1 MSAPLGDDGGYAA
14 VSCLSELET
23 PGTAA
28 TALGVCSIITS
39 AFIGLPQAYKI
50 YQRKSARGVSFLT
63 LGLGNVGAFLY
74 VLNLTILHYNQI
86 ALASSRDFAFWVKA
100 QRSLT
105 FVWVELLNALSM
117 LVIYPVALY
126 YAEDEPW
133 RLRFD
138 SIGVDV
144 TLGTRQAAFL
154 GFVAQAVVV
163 GVAWLPAVFVFAV
176 DGRCEPLADYG
187 NALGLAVAVI
197 IVCKFLPQLYAS
209 LKAEGSHSLSYVTYG
224 VDAVAGVVAWAQKVF
239 VTHERLS
246 SWLPPLFL
254 HALEVTVLCINYY
267 NDTKRGGFVGFARLF
282 EDEFGERSGRA
293 PEERERGLGGD
304 HEDDYDYDSPRA
316 SSTKTRREEKR
327 MARTDYG
334 AGGSG
339 DEHMAFEGMEQ
350 TQRRRGTGTTGND
363 TSFL

>member
-133 RLRFD
+133 RLRLD
-138 SIGVDV
+138 YIKLDV

-163 GVAWLPAVFVFAV
+163 AAAWLPAVFTFAV

-187 NALGLAVAVI
+187 NALGLVVAVI

-282 EDEFGERSGRA
+282 EDEFGDSSAREDGR
-293 PEERERGLGGD
+293 EGRERGREGGAGD
-304 HEDDYDYDSPRA
+304 EA
-316 SSTKTRREEKR
+316 REYGSDAQR
-327 MARTDYG
+327 TARTDYG

-350 TQRRRGTGTTGND
+350 AQRRRGLGTTGRD

>member
-133 RLRFD
+133 RLRLD
-138 SIGVDV
+138 SVRLDV

-163 GVAWLPAVFVFAV
+163 AVAWLPAVFTFAV

-187 NALGLAVAVI
+187 NALGLVVAVI

-267 NDTKRGGFVGFARLF
+267 NDTKSGGFGGGSFARLF
-282 EDEFGERSGRA
+282 EDEFGDSSARDDGR
-293 PEERERGLGGD
+293 EGRERGWEGGGGD
-304 HEDDYDYDSPRA
+304 EARDYDHDAQR
-316 SSTKTRREEKR
+316 T
-327 MARTDYG
+327 ARTDYG

-350 TQRRRGTGTTGND
+350 AQRRRGLGTTGRD

>member
-1 MSAPLGDDGGYAA
+1 MSASLGDDGGYAA
-14 VSCLSELET
+14 VSCLSELEE

-86 ALASSRDFAFWVKA
+86 TLASSRDFAFWVKA

-117 LVIYPVALY
+117 HGVIYLSRATTPRT
-126 YAEDEPW
+126 EPC
-133 RLRFD
+133 RFAFPPL
-138 SIGVDV
+138 GVDF
-144 TLGTRQAAFL
+144 TLGTRQAAFY
-154 GFVAQAVVV
+154 GFVAQAVAV
-163 GVAWLPAVFVFAV
+163 GAAWLPAVFRFAT

-187 NALGLAVAVI
+187 NALGLVVAVI

-209 LKAEGSHSLSYVTYG
+209 LRAEGVALAELRHLRRGRRRRRRRLGAESLRH
-224 VDAVAGVVAWAQKVF
+224 AR
-239 VTHERLS
+239 RLS

-267 NDTKRGGFVGFARLF
+267 NDTKRGKFVGFARLF
-282 EDEFGERSGRA
+282 EDEFGDGGVGRGDGGVGRGDAADDGASVSDRASGR
-293 PEERERGLGGD
+293 REDPRV
-304 HEDDYDYDSPRA
+304 SPPG
-316 SSTKTRREEKR
+316 
-327 MARTDYG
+327 YG

-339 DEHMAFEGMEQ
+339 DDTAFEGMEQ
-350 TQRRRGTGTTGND
+350 AQRRRGGGS

>member
-133 RLRFD
+133 RLRLD
-138 SIGVDV
+138 YIKLDV

-163 GVAWLPAVFVFAV
+163 AAAWLPAVFTFAV

-187 NALGLAVAVI
+187 NALGLVVAVI
-197 IVCKFLPQLYAS
+197 IVLKFLPQLYAS

-246 SWLPPLFL
+246 SWLPPSVP
-254 HALEVTVLCINYY
+254 ARA
-267 NDTKRGGFVGFARLF
+267 RGDRAVHKLLQRHEAGRVRRRSFARLF
-282 EDEFGERSGRA
+282 EDEFGDSSARDDGR
-293 PEERERGLGGD
+293 EGRERGMGG
-304 HEDDYDYDSPRA
+304 
-316 SSTKTRREEKR
+316 
-327 MARTDYG
+327 
-334 AGGSG
+334 
-339 DEHMAFEGMEQ
+339 
-350 TQRRRGTGTTGND
+350 RRRGRGARLRGAADGADGLRRGRVGGRAHGVRGDGTGAEAAGFRD
-363 TSFL
+363 DG

>member
-1 MSAPLGDDGGYAA
+1 MSASLGDDGGYAA
-14 VSCLSELET
+14 VSCLSELEE

-28 TALGVCSIITS
+28 TALGLCSIITS

-86 ALASSRDFAFWVKA
+86 TLASSRDFAFWVKA

-117 LVIYPVALY
+117 LVIYPVASY
-126 YAEDEPW
+126 YATDEPC
-133 RLRFD
+133 RFAFPPL
-138 SIGVDV
+138 GVDF
-144 TLGTRQAAFL
+144 TLGTRQAAFY
-154 GFVAQAVVV
+154 GFVAQAVAV
-163 GVAWLPAVFVFAV
+163 GAAWLPAVFRFAT

-187 NALGLAVAVI
+187 NALGLVVAVI

-209 LKAEGSHSLSYVTYG
+209 LRAEGSHSLSYVTYG
-224 VDAVAGVVAWAQKVF
+224 VDAAAGVVAWAQKVF
-239 VTHERLS
+239 VTRERLS

-267 NDTKRGGFVGFARLF
+267 NDTKRGKFVGFARLF
-282 EDEFGERSGRA
+282 EDEFGDGGVGRGDGGVGRGDAADDGASVSDRASGR
-293 PEERERGLGGD
+293 REDPRV
-304 HEDDYDYDSPRA
+304 SPPG
-316 SSTKTRREEKR
+316 
-327 MARTDYG
+327 YG

-339 DEHMAFEGMEQ
+339 DDTALEGMEQ
-350 TQRRRGTGTTGND
+350 AQRRRGGGS